1 MKKFMIRT
9 ESPCLGGKLINH
21 YRYRGYSEDEAI
33 KQWSE
38 QPRHEGEKV
47 IYCRRYEN
55 GTGN

>member
-1 MKKFMIRT
+1 MIRT